1 MYRDMGAIRAGDFDS
16 SPMEIVHNNEPFSNE
31 RILEINS
38 TGRYAK
44 LNVLLGKGAYK
55 VVYKGIDREEGYEV
69 AWNTSQTS
77 KAEFMELSQE
87 IEILKRVR
95 HSNIIQFHDY
105 WYNNTEFVFITEL
118 MTSGTLREYIKKL
131 QIPNLRIVKR
141 WSRQILKGLSYLH
154 SHDPP
159 IIHRDIKCD
168 NIFINGAHGEVK
180 IGDMGS
186 AKMKMGKKIYGY
198 RYPRVHGSGNVRGK
212 GIQRKSRYLR
222 VRNVDLRNGNRRIPL
237 QRVQKCSS
245 NL

>member
-1 MYRDMGAIRAGDFDS
+1 
-16 SPMEIVHNNEPFSNE
+16 
-31 RILEINS
+31 
-38 TGRYAK
+38 
-44 LNVLLGKGAYK
+44 
-55 VVYKGIDREEGYEV
+55 
-69 AWNTSQTS
+69 
-77 KAEFMELSQE
+77 MELSQE

-141 WSRQILKGLSYLH
+141 WSRQILKGLAYLH
-154 SHDPP
+154 SHVPP

-186 AKMKMGKKIYGY
+186 AKMKRGKKYTVIGTPEFMAPVFA
-198 RYPRVHGSGNVRGK
+198 RA
-212 GIQRKSRYLR
+212 
-222 VRNVDLRNGNRRIPL
+222 RI
-237 QRVQKCSS
+237 SF
-245 NL
+245 